1 MMNIIIRHAT
11 LDDLDAMIKV
21 GDQLFDNPVKPERT
35 IEFLSDPRHHLIL
48 GFDGDD
54 VVAMASALHYVHPD
68 KDPALFINEVGV
80 IDDYQ
85 NNGIG
90 RKIVKAMIN
99 HGKNIG
105 CTDIW
110 VATETSNAPARAC
123 YIAAGGTEDDD
134 HAVVYVWENNL
145 KI

>member
-1 MMNIIIRHAT
+1 MNITIRHAT
-11 LDDLDAMIKV
+11 LDNLDAMIRV

-35 IEFLSDPRHHLIL
+35 IEFLNDPRHHLIL
-48 GFDGDD
+48 AFDGDD
-54 VVAMASALHYVHPD
+54 VVAMVSALHYVHPD

-80 IDDYQ
+80 IESHQ
-85 NNGIG
+85 NKGIG
-90 RKIVKAMIN
+90 RKIVTEMIN

-123 YIAAGGTEDDD
+123 YIAAGGTEDDEE
-134 HAVVYVWENNL
+134 AIVFTFE
-145 KI
+145 